1 MKRCYTIPI
10 VTTKKQK
17 KPVKLQ
23 KKAVRKNVKRVF
35 VPHAGNDYHPHL
47 LRWKGL
53 TAVLALGI
61 VIQLGYGFLTS
72 GTLEVLGRTSNVTV
86 SGLVS
91 DTNKAREQAGLP
103 DLQVNEK
110 LNQAAFLK
118 AKDMLAHNYW
128 AHVSP
133 SGVTPW
139 KWLTD
144 VGYNYDSAGEN
155 LAKNFPDAQSTV
167 DAWMASPTHRAN
179 VLGDKYKDVGFAVA
193 DGVLDGR
200 ETTLVVAFYGVEAS
214 PGVAVNAPAMYAA
227 PVNQSISNP
236 FAYFGS
242 AIQSLSPATLAVLV
256 LLAVVGIVATAAHH
270 YRRQLPKAWRKSWRL
285 HHGAY
290 MIMSVLILAT
300 VIIFA
305 TGGGQV

>member
-1 MKRCYTIPI
+1 MFYISTI
-10 VTTKKQK
+10 VTAKKQT
-17 KPVKLQ
+17 KPYKLQ
-23 KKAVRKNVKRVF
+23 KAVRKNVKHVF
-35 VPHAGNDYHPHL
+35 VPHKGNNYHPHL
-47 LRWKGL
+47 LRWKGI
-53 TAVLALGI
+53 TAVLALAV
-61 VIQLGYGFLTS
+61 VIQLTYGFLTS
-72 GTLEVLGRTSNVTV
+72 GTLEVLGRTSNITV

-91 DTNKAREQAGLP
+91 DTNAARKQAGLP

-118 AKDMLAHNYW
+118 ANDMLAHNYW

-179 VLGDKYKDVGFAVA
+179 VLGNTYKDVGFAVA
-193 DGVLDGR
+193 EGVLNGR
-200 ETTLVVAFYGVEAS
+200 DTTLIVAFYGVAAS
-214 PGVAVNAPAMYAA
+214 PGVAVTMPSVMYAA
-227 PVNQSISNP
+227 PINNSINNP
-236 FAYFGS
+236 LAYFGS
-242 AIQSLSPATLAVLV
+242 AIQSLSPATFAILA
-256 LLAVVGIVATAAHH
+256 LLAVVGSVSVAAHH
-270 YRRQLPKAWRKSWRL
+270 FRRRLPKAWRKSWRL

-290 MIMSVLILAT
+290 MFMSVLILAT